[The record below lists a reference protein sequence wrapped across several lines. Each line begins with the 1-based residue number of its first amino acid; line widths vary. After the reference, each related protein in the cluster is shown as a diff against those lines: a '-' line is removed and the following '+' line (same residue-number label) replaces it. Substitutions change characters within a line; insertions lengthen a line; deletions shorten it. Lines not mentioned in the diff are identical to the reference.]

1 MKWAAAGVFLYRI
14 SGLPLQDGI
23 VRGAAW
29 VWQEHSLRGAP
40 AEAGREATR
49 FLARRELLPLGFH
62 NKKVTHGVSTHPAS
76 SPVGGFEPK

>member
-1 MKWAAAGVFLYRI
+1 MYRI
-14 SGLPLQDGI
+14 FGRPLQDGI

-40 AEAGREATR
+40 AKAGREAAR
-49 FLARRELLPLGFH
+49 FLARRELLSLGFH